1 MICDSICGISHLLYI
16 YIVNVVY
23 LTNIMIVIRGQNS
36 DTERTSCCDSITVIV
51 AITST
56 KIK

>member
-1 MICDSICGISHLLYI
+1 MWYFASTIYI